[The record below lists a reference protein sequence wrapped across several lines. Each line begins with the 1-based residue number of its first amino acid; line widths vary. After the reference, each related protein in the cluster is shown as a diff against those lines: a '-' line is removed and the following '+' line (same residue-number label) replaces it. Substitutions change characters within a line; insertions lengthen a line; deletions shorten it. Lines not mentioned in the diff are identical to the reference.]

1 MTEFASR
8 RTLVVRRFLRNRA
21 AVASLAALLLLFVS
35 AYALPPLL
43 PYSYDDLDFNAL
55 LQPPGTKHWLGTNAL
70 GQDLLAQTLRGM
82 QKSMLIGVCV
92 AVISTGIAATVGAIS
107 GYFGGWRDRTLMWV
121 VDLLLVVPS
130 FILIAIVTP
139 RTKNSANI
147 MFLVLLL
154 AGFGWMISSRMVRGM
169 TMSLRERE
177 FIRAARY
184 MGVSSRRIIVGHVV
198 PNVASILI
206 IDAAL
211 NVAAA
216 ILAETGLSFLGFG
229 IQPPDVSLGTL
240 IADGT
245 ASATAFP
252 WVFLF
257 PASIL
262 VLILVCAN
270 LTGDGLRDALDPPAD
285 PCAVVCDEPPARG
298 DRFGRH
304 LQDRWRSGDRGAR
317 DQLPRRAR
325 RGGRDGGRIGFR

>member
-1 MTEFASR
+1 MTETDTSARSGVKLEEFASR
-8 RTLVVRRFLRNRA
+8 RTLVLRRFARNRA
-21 AVASLAALLLLFVS
+21 AMASLIVLALLFIGC
-35 AYALPPLL
+35 YALPPLL
-43 PYSYDDLDFNAL
+43 PWSYTELDFYAL
-55 LQPPGTKHWLGTNAL
+55 QDPPNTDHWFGTNAL
-70 GQDLLAQTLRGM
+70 GQDLLAQILRGM

-92 AVISTGIAATVGAIS
+92 AVISTGIAATVGSIA

-130 FILIAIVTP
+130 FILIAILTP
-139 RTKNSANI
+139 LTKSSANVALLI
-147 MFLVLLL
+147 VLL
-154 AGFGWMISSRMVRGM
+154 AGFSWMVSSRMVRGL

-177 FIRAARY
+177 FVKAARY
-184 MGVSSRRIIVGHVV
+184 MGVPSSRIITRHII

-211 NVAAA
+211 NVAVA

-245 ASATAFP
+245 KSATTFP

-257 PASIL
+257 PAGVL

-270 LTGDGLRDALDPPAD
+270 LTGDGLRDALDPGSAN
-285 PCAVVCDEPPARG
+285 
-298 DRFGRH
+298 
-304 LQDRWRSGDRGAR
+304 L
-317 DQLPRRAR
+317 R
-325 RGGRDGGRIGFR
+325 RGRRKKTTS